1 MPVNPFTRA
10 LRGAIEFLTLACGW
24 WFIALSVATCVEMVS
39 RKIFNYSLQG
49 IDEVG
54 AYTLAVTSAIGFS
67 YALLHKA
74 HTRVDFLVSKL
85 PLPLRAFLN
94 LAAMVTLAA
103 MALFAVWRGYIVP
116 SESIEFQSVST
127 SPLQTP
133 LWIPH
138 SLWFVGWALFA
149 TCAAIL
155 AGHAAVLFVRDKREL
170 NRQYGP
176 LTLEEEIEAEAGEL
190 LHPGGA
196 NAPAPAR
203 AEKPS

>member
-1 MPVNPFTRA
+1 MPSNPLTRA
-10 LRGAIEFLTLACGW
+10 LRGFIEVLTLACGW
-24 WFIALSVATCVEMVS
+24 WFIALSIATCVEMVS

-67 YALLHKA
+67 YALLLKA

-85 PLPLRAFLN
+85 PVGWRAALN

-103 MALFAVWRGYIVP
+103 MAVFAVYRGYTVP

-138 SLWFVGWALFA
+138 SLWFLGWLVFA
-149 TCAAIL
+149 VCASIL
-155 AGHAAVLFVRDKREL
+155 AGHAALLFVRNKREL

-176 LTLEEEIEAEAGEL
+176 LTLEEEIQAEAGEV
-190 LHPGGA
+190 LHP
-196 NAPAPAR
+196 APGER
-203 AEKPS
+203 RS

>member
-39 RKIFNYSLQG
+39 RKLFNYSLQG
-49 IDEVG
+49 IDEIG

-67 YALLHKA
+67 YALLLKA

-85 PLPLRAFLN
+85 PVGLRAFLN

-103 MALFAVWRGYIVP
+103 MALFAVYRGWVVP
-116 SESIEFQSVST
+116 AESVEFQSVST

-138 SLWFVGWALFA
+138 SLWFLGWALFA
-149 TCAAIL
+149 LCAAIL
-155 AGHAAVLFVRDKREL
+155 AAHAGLLFVRDKRAL
-170 NRQYGP
+170 NKTYGP
-176 LTLEEEIEAEAGEL
+176 LTLEEEIEAEAGEI
-190 LHPGGA
+190 LHPAGT

-203 AEKPS
+203 GERRS

>member
-1 MPVNPFTRA
+1 MPVNPLTRA

-39 RKIFNYSLQG
+39 RKLFNYSLQG

-67 YALLHKA
+67 YALLLKA

-85 PLPLRAFLN
+85 PLSWRAFLN

-103 MALFAVWRGYIVP
+103 MALFAVYRGYTVP

-138 SLWFVGWALFA
+138 SLWFLGWALFA
-149 TCAAIL
+149 LCASVL
-155 AGHAAVLFVRDKREL
+155 AAHAAVLFARDKRAL
-170 NRQYGP
+170 NRAYGP
-176 LTLEEEIEAEAGEL
+176 LTLEEEIEAEAGEI
-190 LHPGGA
+190 LHPDH
-196 NAPAPAR
+196 